1 MVKTVSAEDF
11 ANELVRMIKEYTED
25 VTQAIEK
32 ETESTANKVLQEAKN
47 LAPKRTGE
55 YARNFGKTKKKLSSG
70 LECYVWNKKHYSR
83 VHLLEFGHAKVGGGR
98 VAARPHLRP
107 AHDKYVDGYLN
118 NIRQIIKKGG
128 G

>member
-1 MVKTVSAEDF
+1 MAKAVIPEQFAEEF
-11 ANELVRMIKEYTED
+11 MQILKEYTED

-32 ETESTANKVLQEAKN
+32 ETESTADKILKETKN

-55 YARNFGKTKKKLSSG
+55 YARSFGKTKKRLSSG
-70 LECYVWNKKHYSR
+70 LECYVWNKKHYRR
-83 VHLLEFGHAKVGGGR
+83 VHLLEFGHAKRGGGR

-107 AHDKYVDGYLN
+107 AHDKYIDGYLN
-118 NIRQIIKKGG
+118 NIRQIIKRGG

>member
-32 ETESTANKVLQEAKN
+32 ETESTADKILKETKN

-55 YARNFGKTKKKLSSG
+55 YARSFGKTKKKLSSG

-107 AHDKYVDGYLN
+107 AHDKYIDGYLN
-118 NIRQIIKKGG
+118 NIRQIIKRGG

>member
-1 MVKTVSAEDF
+1 MAKAVIPEQFAEEF
-11 ANELVRMIKEYTED
+11 MQILKEYTED

-32 ETESTANKVLQEAKN
+32 ETESTADKILKETKN

-55 YARNFGKTKKKLSSG
+55 YARSFGKTKKKLSSG
-70 LECYVWNKKHYSR
+70 LECYVWNKKHYRR
-83 VHLLEFGHAKVGGGR
+83 VHLLEFGHAKRGGGR

-107 AHDKYVDGYLN
+107 AHDKYIDGYLN
-118 NIRQIIKKGG
+118 NIRQIIKRGG

>member
-55 YARNFGKTKKKLSSG
+55 YARSFGKTKKRLSSG
-70 LECYVWNKKHYSR
+70 LECYVWNKKHYRR

-107 AHDKYVDGYLN
+107 AHDKYIDGYLN
-118 NIRQIIKKGG
+118 NIRQIIKRGG